1 MDVLRLNRPSR
12 PPSMPSPQVYR
23 GFVRKLV
30 VGIDVGTT
38 FSGVSYAVL
47 DPGAYRDLRREGSAT
62 RTCFGLLEY
71 TLGIDL
77 PDDVFK
83 NETFQTMY
91 WAAVDM
97 VCWAN
102 VSRPLR
108 CLDVQ
113 PLILCVHT

>member
-1 MDVLRLNRPSR
+1 MRTCGPRCFARFVQHCVDYVASFIHEAELRE
-12 PPSMPSPQVYR
+12 QH
-23 GFVRKLV
+23 
-30 VGIDVGTT
+30 T
-38 FSGVSYAVL
+38 VL

-77 PDDVFK
+77 PDNVFK

-108 CLDVQ
+108 CLHVQ